1 MSRSKSTTRSLAQGE
16 IRSTEGLPVVNPH
29 AAGADIGAQQ
39 IYVCIPGPNQTQI
52 VRAFGTYT
60 ADLHALARW
69 LVENGIQ
76 TIAMESTGVYWIPLF
91 EVLEEHGI
99 HCCLISGNLARRL
112 PARHKTDVLDC
123 QWIQTLHSL
132 GLLTESFRPDADLI
146 ALRTLLRH
154 RARLIEHR
162 APHVLHMQ
170 KALIHM
176 NIRLDQ
182 ALSDPTG
189 DTGLRIIRAI
199 VAGERDPHKLASL
212 RHPQCKKSAAEI
224 AQALTG
230 TWREEHLFVLKQALE
245 LYDFY
250 TAQIAAC
257 DAEIERTYTAT
268 RPDWPDPA
276 PDDREPLPANKRGSN
291 SKNLPKDTPVH
302 VRQHL
307 RRITGIDLTAVD
319 GLSLDLAQ
327 KIISA
332 IGTDMARFPTVKQF
346 TAWLKLCPD
355 NQITGGKIIRSST
368 GKSHNRA
375 RQAFLQ
381 AAASVARSN
390 CAFGA
395 FYRRLKAR
403 VGPAQAQVA
412 TAHKIARVVYHL
424 LKFKVEYLQM
434 SAEAYEQQ
442 FREREIRHLQ
452 RKAARLGFSLA
463 PVGAVS

>member
-1 MSRSKSTTRSLAQGE
+1 
-16 IRSTEGLPVVNPH
+16 
-29 AAGADIGAQQ
+29 
-39 IYVCIPGPNQTQI
+39 
-52 VRAFGTYT
+52 
-60 ADLHALARW
+60 
-69 LVENGIQ
+69 
-76 TIAMESTGVYWIPLF
+76 MESTGVYWIPLF
-91 EVLEEHGI
+91 EVLEDHGI
-99 HCCLISGNLARRL
+99 HCCLISGHVARRL

-132 GLLTESFRPDADLI
+132 GLLSASFRPEADLI

-162 APHVLHMQ
+162 SPHVLHMQ

-182 ALSDPTG
+182 AVSDPTG

-199 VAGERDPHKLASL
+199 VAGERDPHRLAAL
-212 RHPQCKKSAAEI
+212 RHPQCKKSEAEM

-250 TAQIAAC
+250 TRQIQAC
-257 DAEIERTYTAT
+257 DAEIERTYTAV

-276 PDDREPLPANKRGSN
+276 PDDSDPLPSNKRGSN
-291 SKNLPKDTPVH
+291 SKNLPKDSPIH

-327 KIISA
+327 KIISE
-332 IGTDMARFPTVKQF
+332 IGTDMSRFPSAKHF
-346 TAWLKLCPD
+346 CSWLKLAPN

-390 CAFGA
+390 CALGA

-412 TAHKIARVVYHL
+412 TAHKLARIVYHL
-424 LKFKVEYLQM
+424 LKFKMEYQTM
-434 SAEAYEQQ
+434 SAKEYEKQ

-452 RKAARLGFSLA
+452 RKAARLGFNLIPA
-463 PVGAVS
+463 GAVS